1 MKKFIG
7 VLLIFT
13 AFIGLAFYINNT
25 AEESTNIFIIFP
37 KKTTPLE
44 RRSAVYPDIDDLT
57 FEGIE
62 GFSFY
67 FARGQVLG
75 VRKFYCCLMV
85 PLLATIKTIILAML
99 ILLTLAERNITVLS
113 AANFRRW

>member
-37 KKTTPLE
+37 QKTTPLE
-44 RRSAVYPDIDDLT
+44 RGSAVYPDIDDLT

-67 FARGQVLG
+67 FARGAG
-75 VRKFYCCLMV
+75 AWCTEILM
-85 PLLATIKTIILAML
+85 
-99 ILLTLAERNITVLS
+99 LS
-113 AANFRRW
+113 NGAFTGYH